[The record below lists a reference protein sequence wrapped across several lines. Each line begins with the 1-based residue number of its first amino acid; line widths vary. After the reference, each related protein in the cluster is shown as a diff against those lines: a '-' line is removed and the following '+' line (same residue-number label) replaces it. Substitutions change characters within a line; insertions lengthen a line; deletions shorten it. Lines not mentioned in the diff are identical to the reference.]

1 MQEMQVQSLAQED
14 TLEEGMAPHSSILVW
29 KSHGQRSLADY
40 SPWSCKRVRQDRVTK
55 QQQDKN
61 KVIKHQWSDQSSWI
75 CNGKL
80 LHVPMTLG
88 TKPGNEKAASLGA
101 ATYEEPASATCT
113 KWKHYMSTQKT
124 CDWLVLIK
132 MIKRKEEEVV
142 NKLPQEN

>member
-1 MQEMQVQSLAQED
+1 
-14 TLEEGMAPHSSILVW
+14 
-29 KSHGQRSLADY
+29 
-40 SPWSCKRVRQDRVTK
+40 
-55 QQQDKN
+55 
-61 KVIKHQWSDQSSWI
+61 
-75 CNGKL
+75 
-80 LHVPMTLG
+80 MTLG

-113 KWKHYMSTQKT
+113 KWTHYMSTQKT